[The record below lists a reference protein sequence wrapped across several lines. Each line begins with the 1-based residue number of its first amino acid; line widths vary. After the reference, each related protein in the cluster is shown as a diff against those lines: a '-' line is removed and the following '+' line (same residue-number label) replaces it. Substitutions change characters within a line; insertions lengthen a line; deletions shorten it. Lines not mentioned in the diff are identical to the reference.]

1 MIEITE
7 YPPISV
13 KDFFEESTTL
23 LGKPLKVYDYQE
35 KLFNCKSDFRII
47 NKARQIGISTAI
59 AMEALYYAIWYDH
72 QTILLVSTGD
82 RASRELMDKI
92 RSILFS
98 MKERFTLEAGG
109 QKVSNE
115 LEVDTKT
122 MLQFKNES
130 RIFSLPNNPDTIVGF
145 RAHRVYIDEYAHIEN
160 SQDIWTSILPSISR
174 GGKLTIISTPKGKLG
189 EFYRLWNESV
199 QGKNDFVRLLIPYTD
214 VTDLEYK
221 DKIEE
226 NKKLMTEIQFNQ
238 EYCCEFI
245 DENIS
250 MFPYELLNPC
260 IMDVDSI
267 FQIKTANPI
276 YLGIDFGN
284 LRSST
289 VIIIAEKLENK
300 WIIRPPI
307 KEFLGK
313 KRTEGE
319 AAESDFKPQ
328 LDYIKEAIVKI
339 RPTRVFVDS
348 TGYGLPLLDELRRSF
363 GGLIVGTTFSNPLK
377 ENLIT
382 NLRVLFENRQIEI
395 PKNDNLIDQLHGL
408 EKMVTRGSEFVRY
421 KHSYGK
427 FDDYVWALC
436 LAISPQTSKGGI
448 FKVIARKM

>member
-1 MIEITE
+1 MEITE
-7 YPPISV
+7 YPPISI

-23 LGKPLKVYDYQE
+23 LGKPLRTYIYQE
-35 KLFNCKSDFRII
+35 KLFDCKANFRII

-59 AMEALYYAIWYDH
+59 AMEALYYAIWFDN

-92 RSILFS
+92 KNLLFA
-98 MKERFTLEAGG
+98 MKEKFTLEIGSN
-109 QKVSNE
+109 KVSNE
-115 LEVDTKT
+115 LDIDTKT
-122 MLQFKNES
+122 MITFKNNS
-130 RIFSLPNNPDTIVGF
+130 RIVSLPNNPDTVVGF
-145 RAHRVYIDEYAHIEN
+145 RAHRVYIDEFAHLEN
-160 SQDIWTSILPSISR
+160 SKDIWTSILPSISR
-174 GGKLTIISTPKGKLG
+174 GGKLTIISTPKGKIG
-189 EFYRLWNESV
+189 EFYRIWSESV
-199 QGKNDFVRLLIPYTD
+199 QGKNDFVRLIMPYTD
-214 VTDLEYK
+214 VTEMDYRE
-221 DKIEE
+221 KIEE

-238 EYCCEFI
+238 EYNCEFI

-250 MFPYELLNPC
+250 MFPYELINPC
-260 IMDVDSI
+260 IVEVDSI
-267 FQIKTANPI
+267 FRIKTVNPI

-289 VIIIAEKLENK
+289 VVIIAEKLETK
-300 WIIRPPI
+300 WVVRPPI

-313 KRTEGE
+313 KRIEGE
-319 AAESDFKPQ
+319 EAESDFRPQ
-328 LDYIKEAIVKI
+328 LEYIKDLVMKI

-348 TGYGLPLLDELRRSF
+348 TGYGLPLFDELRRSF
-363 GGLIVGTTFSNPLK
+363 GGLIQGTTFSNPLK

-395 PKNDNLIDQLHGL
+395 PPNENLIDQLHGL
-408 EKMVTRGSEFVRY
+408 ERMVTKGSEFVRY